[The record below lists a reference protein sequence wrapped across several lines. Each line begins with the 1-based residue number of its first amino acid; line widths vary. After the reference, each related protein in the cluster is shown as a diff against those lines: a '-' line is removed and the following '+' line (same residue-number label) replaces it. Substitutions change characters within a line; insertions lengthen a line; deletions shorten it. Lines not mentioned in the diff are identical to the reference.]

1 MADAVAETED
11 TLVQPPEAAPAKDA
25 DAEAEAKAKAKAK
38 AKKPSK
44 PEGKKAAKKGKAQ
57 DGAPAAGPNVAEHPR
72 AARSIALT
80 KGWCGLAGFLI
91 AGYLS
96 LPTSTMVGVGLRA
109 VAAGVVCYVAAWG
122 AAVFVWRRLV
132 VLEIKAREQQ
142 LVDELRA
149 SHAAPARSGGRD
161 AP

>member
-1 MADAVAETED
+1 MADAVAEAGD
-11 TLVQPPEAAPAKDA
+11 TLVQPPAAAPAKD
-25 DAEAEAKAKAKAK
+25 EAKAK

-44 PEGKKAAKKGKAQ
+44 PAKKGEAK
-57 DGAPAAGPNVAEHPR
+57 GASAAGPNVAEHPR

-80 KGWCGLAGFLI
+80 KSWCGLVGFLT

-96 LPTSTMVGVGLRA
+96 LPTSTLVGVGLRA
-109 VAAGVVCYVAAWG
+109 IAAGAVCYVASWG

-142 LVDELRA
+142 LVDELEAR
-149 SHAAPARSGGRD
+149 HALSPQSGGRD